1 MREMTGFAAILRAI
15 GIESFLRKNT
25 KKFAARWILCGK
37 L

>member
-15 GIESFLRKNT
+15 GIKSFFRKNT
-25 KKFAARWILCGK
+25 KKFAAHWILRGK